1 MGRIL
6 PKLCI
11 KFFLFSASAMCH
23 RTKSDSREKGNDF
36 NEDYTVLAEFSSVVA
51 DTQKYI
57 VSQENTGESPD
68 SLMVEQDEAQQVL
81 TH

>member
-1 MGRIL
+1 
-6 PKLCI
+6 
-11 KFFLFSASAMCH
+11 MCH
-23 RTKSDSREKGNDF
+23 RTKSDRRENGNDF

-81 TH
+81 TLKFTHAKYFSIKL